1 MSSTY
6 APPPTLHD
14 APPGPSW
21 NGHGDANAESLQSY
35 LTALRKHL
43 RLVIALPLALST
55 VTGVGLLLT
64 PRRYTARAAFVP
76 AETSQASGTL
86 NSLVNS
92 LSAFGIS
99 GLGSLVGGLG
109 SGSGPSVSPQF
120 YGDLLTSNTVL
131 DAVLTTRYDASRVP
145 ERGGKPYTG
154 TLIDYLDPSGRTPT
168 DREIDAM
175 KRLRRNVLVVVVD
188 RMTGIVH
195 LEVTTKNRVLS
206 ALVARRMLELVNEFN
221 LRRRQTQAGAERDF
235 DARRA
240 AAALDS
246 LRQAEQV
253 LATFRT
259 ENLDFSHSAA
269 LVTRESELQRRV
281 TLAQQLYA
289 TVAQRYEVAN
299 IEAVR
304 NTPLVTVLDAPE
316 GLVEARPRYVAAFAL
331 AAFVAGAVIACMI
344 ALYRSRIDPR
354 SSAVHA

>member
-1 MSSTY
+1 MSSTFT
-6 APPPTLHD
+6 PPLHD
-14 APPGPSW
+14 VPPRTPW
-21 NGHGDANAESLQSY
+21 NGHGETNPDSLRPY
-35 LTALRKHL
+35 LDALRKHL
-43 RLVIALPLALST
+43 RLVIVLPFALAASAAT
-55 VTGVGLLLT
+55 ALLLT
-64 PRRYTARAAFVP
+64 PRRYAARAAFVP
-76 AETSQASGTL
+76 AESAAPNSGL
-86 NSLVNS
+86 NSLVSS

-109 SGSGPSVSPQF
+109 GAGGASVSPQF
-120 YGDLLTSNTVL
+120 YGDLLMSNTVL
-131 DAVLTTRYDASRVP
+131 DAVLTTRYDASVVP
-145 ERGGKPYTG
+145 PYGGKPYVG
-154 TLIDYLDPSGRTPT
+154 TLVEYLDPSGRTPT

-175 KRLRRNVLVVVVD
+175 KRFRTKVLAVTVD

-246 LRQAEQV
+246 LRRAEQA

-269 LVTRESELQRRV
+269 LVTRESELVRRV

-316 GLVEARPRYVAAFAL
+316 RLVEARPRYVAAITLGAFMIG
-331 AAFVAGAVIACMI
+331 AAIACGI
-344 ALYRSRIDPR
+344 ALYRERLGPGSKYG
-354 SSAVHA
+354 